1 MPNALAPHKTYA
13 DRTFPAQRVVDL
25 RGAQFEN
32 CTFVEL
38 DFSGASLQG
47 VHFQDCLF
55 QRCDWSR
62 VNLTGAQIQGA
73 IFESCRL
80 MGVNWSAAGGLLLA
94 FQLVD
99 CNAGFSIFHGV
110 DLRGCEFSTSKLVQS
125 EFQQSDLS
133 GLSFEGCDLSGARF
147 SGSRLHR
154 TDFSGARGVFLD
166 PARCALKDTRLEMAS
181 ALGVLA
187 AQGIVVS

>member
-1 MPNALAPHKTYA
+1 MHTALAPHQSYE
-13 DRTFPAQRVVDL
+13 DRTFSTQRVVDL

-47 VHFQDCLF
+47 VLFQDCLF
-55 QRCDWSR
+55 QGCDLSR
-62 VNLTGAQIQGA
+62 ANLSGAQIQGA

-80 MGVNWSAAGGLLLA
+80 MGLNWSAAAGMLLA
-94 FQLVD
+94 FRFVD

-110 DLRGCEFSTSKLVQS
+110 DLRRCEFSASKLAQS

-133 GLSFEGCDLSGARF
+133 GLSFEGCDLSGASF
-147 SGSRLHR
+147 LGTRLHR
-154 TDFSGARGVFLD
+154 ADLSGARGVFLD
-166 PARCALKDTRLEMAS
+166 PARCALKDTRLDLAS